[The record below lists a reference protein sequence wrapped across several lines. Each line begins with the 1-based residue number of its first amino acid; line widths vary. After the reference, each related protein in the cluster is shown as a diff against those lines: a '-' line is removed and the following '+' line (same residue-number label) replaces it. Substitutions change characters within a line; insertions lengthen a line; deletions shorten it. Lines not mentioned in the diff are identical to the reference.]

1 MPQNTTATTA
11 THAPALRGFNTVPAD
26 DLLPILTELSGSAGW
41 AQAMLEGR
49 PYHSRGSLHAAAR
62 RVLAEQSDAEVLA
75 AVDAH
80 PPIGAGAGA
89 GAAAEPVGDASAREQ
104 SAAAT
109 ADAELARR
117 LSEGQRHHAEHFGHA
132 FLVCA
137 TGMSAQEI
145 AGELDR
151 RIALGAAEELAC
163 TREHLARINA
173 LRLDRLL
180 DTGAL

>member
-1 MPQNTTATTA
+1 MPQTTTAPTA
-11 THAPALRGFNTVPAD
+11 TDAPALRGFDTVPAD

-49 PYHSRGSLHAAAR
+49 PYRSRESLHAAAR

-80 PPIGAGAGA
+80 PPIGAGA

-117 LSEGQRHHAEHFGHA
+117 LSEGQRRHAEHFGHA

>member
-1 MPQNTTATTA
+1 MPQNTAATTA
-11 THAPALRGFNTVPAD
+11 TEIPALRGFNTVPVD
-26 DLLPILTELSGSAGW
+26 DLLPVLTELSGSAGW
-41 AQAMLEGR
+41 AEAVLEGR
-49 PYHSRGSLHAAAR
+49 PYRSREALHAEAR
-62 RVLAEQSDAEVLA
+62 RVLAEQSDTEVLV

-80 PPIGAGAGA
+80 PPIGANAGENT
-89 GAAAEPVGDASAREQ
+89 EPVGDASAREQ

-109 ADAELARR
+109 RDAELTLR
-117 LSEGQRHHAEHFGHA
+117 LSEGQRRHAEHFGHA

-145 AGELDR
+145 VGELDR